1 MTNVSA
7 EELSREEKAKRALEI
22 IKMMTE
28 GGREMDEEAA
38 NVIKQY
44 LDTNG

>member
-1 MTNVSA
+1 MSA

-22 IKMMTE
+22 IKMLTN
-28 GGREMDEEAA
+28 GGRDMDEEAA